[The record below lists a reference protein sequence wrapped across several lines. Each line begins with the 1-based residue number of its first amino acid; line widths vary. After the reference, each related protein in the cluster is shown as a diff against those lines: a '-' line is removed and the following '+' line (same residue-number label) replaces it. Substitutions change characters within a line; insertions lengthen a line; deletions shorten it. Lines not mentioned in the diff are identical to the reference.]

1 MDEVFTRIP
10 NPWRTTVS
18 DYEVVPESYSQ
29 AVLDPERRKSM
40 MSEGVAE
47 HWMLA
52 CVTIIE
58 IRVLVVYKLNVT
70 GKDISYAVGVL
81 CRVLRGCPN

>member
-18 DYEVVPESYSQ
+18 DYEVGPESYSQ

-40 MSEGVAE
+40 TRRCGTLDAGKEYDYNRNT
-47 HWMLA
+47 
-52 CVTIIE
+52 CVSSN
-58 IRVLVVYKLNVT
+58 LT

-81 CRVLRGCPN
+81 CRVLCGCPN

>member
-1 MDEVFTRIP
+1 MDEVLTRIP

-40 MSEGVAE
+40 MSEIKALRNIG
-47 HWMLA
+47 
-52 CVTIIE
+52 C
-58 IRVLVVYKLNVT
+58 
-70 GKDISYAVGVL
+70 
-81 CRVLRGCPN
+81 CRV